1 LFFSLETVRGIP
13 ESEIV
18 QYRTHYWAID
28 QEKCDGCGECVEIC
42 PDCFE
47 IVNDK
52 AQFKCGECGPVAG
65 ECSPT
70 CGLFGTDD
78 AFFEAIASCPRNCI
92 ENVDDCEPD
101 PEK

>member
-1 LFFSLETVRGIP
+1 MNKKHFVYCLVGILFASILFFSLETVGDTN
-13 ESEIV
+13 ESENF

-28 QEKCDGCGECVEIC
+28 QEKCDGCEVCVEIC

-52 AQFKCGECGPVAG
+52 AQFNCEECGPVAG
-65 ECSPT
+65 ECSAT

-78 AFFEAIASCPRNCI
+78 AFLMQ
-92 ENVDDCEPD
+92 
-101 PEK
+101 